1 MAIKSFDEDQ
11 LKAKLATRKVDFDLA
26 VAKGIAAGGGN
37 QDYWSLLFKAKHR
50 WDAWLFDALC
60 SGLTVEERGM
70 LRGLKFQGHNSL
82 RSVRREG
89 IVLAEFYRLRGNYL
103 VKL

>member
-1 MAIKSFDEDQ
+1 MIWHREHHSHRF
-11 LKAKLATRKVDFDLA
+11 
-26 VAKGIAAGGGN
+26 GN
-37 QDYWSLLFKAKHR
+37 IL
-50 WDAWLFDALC
+50 DALQ
-60 SGLTVEERGM
+60 
-70 LRGLKFQGHNSL
+70 GLKFQGHNSL